1 MKITRRRFL
10 LAAMAAGV
18 LGKVRPQRWEWR
30 GSALGAEARIVLT
43 GPKEQAGAAL
53 AAVVAEID
61 RLEDIF
67 SLHRPGS
74 QLSRLNAAGV
84 LDAPSGGLRHALRAS
99 ARWKHLTGGA
109 FDPAVQPL
117 WRHWA
122 RGGAEPVLAVLA
134 RVRKAEIGL
143 APGHVTLSP
152 GAALTLNGI
161 AQGIIADRVAAL
173 LARRGFTRPM
183 IDTGEMRLPGPDRRP
198 VDLPAAGLRL
208 HLAEVAVATSAPGA
222 LYFDTAGNTGGSMG
236 GRRHHLFDPKSGD
249 SPGWWRSITVIAPTA
264 EAADALSTGFAVS
277 PPELVG
283 DITASLADVAVVAT
297 GRAGETR
304 TFGAARLLSENSTT

>member
-18 LGKVRPQRWEWR
+18 LGKIRPQHWEWR
-30 GSALGAEARIVLT
+30 GSALGAEARLVLT
-43 GPKEQAGAAL
+43 GPKDQAEAAI
-53 AAVVAEID
+53 AEVVAEID

-67 SLHRPGS
+67 SLHRHGS
-74 QLSRLNAAGV
+74 QLSRLNRVGV
-84 LDAPSGGLRHALRAS
+84 LDAPSGDLRDALRAS
-99 ARWKHLTGGA
+99 ARWRHLTGGA

-122 RGGAEPVLAVLA
+122 QGRAEPEVAVLE

-143 APGHVTLSP
+143 APGHVTLSH
-152 GAALTLNGI
+152 GTALTLNGI
-161 AQGIIADRVAAL
+161 AQGIVADRVAAL
-173 LARRGFTRPM
+173 LARRGFTPPLV
-183 IDTGEMRLPGPDRRP
+183 DTGEMRLPGPERRP
-198 VDLPAAGLRL
+198 IDLPEAGLRL

-222 LYFDTAGNTGGSMG
+222 LYFDRAGNTA

-283 DITASLADVAVVAT
+283 DITASLADVAVIAT
-297 GRAGETR
+297 GRAGKTR